1 MSGNSIR
8 TKRPKPL
15 DYSQYVAQK
24 RTVGISSNV
33 FDLQNT
39 PGSKLDLAYIYS
51 NGYRYQY
58 LAFKAELAGQGLT
71 GVTACGTT
79 TDFATAIQVVFDEDG
94 MPTGEILEVERDPTV
109 ITFAYVGNAV
119 VPQAPPNNTPTN
131 GLLPPSKVP
140 FNPTKI
146 GC

>member
-8 TKRPKPL
+8 TKLPKAL
-15 DYSQYVAQK
+15 DYSQYIARK

-39 PGSKLDLAYIYS
+39 PNSKLDLAYIYS

-58 LAFKAELAGQGLT
+58 LAFKAEQAGQGLT
-71 GVTACGTT
+71 GVTSCGST
-79 TDFATAIQVVFDEDG
+79 TDFGTVIQLVFDQDG
-94 MPTGEILEVERDPTV
+94 LPTGETVEIERDPTV
-109 ITFAYVGNAV
+109 VTFAYVGNAV
-119 VPQAPPNNTPTN
+119 VPQAPPNNIPTN
-131 GLLPPSKVP
+131 GLFPPSKAQSI
-140 FNPTKI
+140 PTKI